1 MFAAGATVAAP
12 AEYAYLVNKIAFF
25 QGKFLGLQIYPIADL

>member
-1 MFAAGATVAAP
+1 MFAAGAAVAAP

-25 QGKFLGLQIYPIADL
+25 QKNILGLQIYLIAP

>member
-1 MFAAGATVAAP
+1 MFAACAAVATP

-25 QGKFLGLQIYPIADL
+25 QKNIFRTANIPDGP